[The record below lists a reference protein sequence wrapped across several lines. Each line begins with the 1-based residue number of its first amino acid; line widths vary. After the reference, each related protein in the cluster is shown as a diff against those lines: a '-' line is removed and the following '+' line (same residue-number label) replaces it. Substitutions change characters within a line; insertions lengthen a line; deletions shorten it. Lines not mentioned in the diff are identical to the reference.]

1 MTSET
6 NDRTSKSKLNMPLYQ
21 SRTRGR
27 DNEILAWLMS
37 GLFGVLSGFFLVIG
51 YQLEKID
58 RIDLTDKNA
67 MMVMVA
73 IMAVLT
79 VDTMHVWKN
88 YNQSFEGKKL
98 FGLMKLN
105 KADYQNATDE
115 KIFGTKVL
123 YKFQKY
129 RKF

>member
-1 MTSET
+1 MKSELGKRKK
-6 NDRTSKSKLNMPLYQ
+6 NNSDQ
-21 SRTRGR
+21 
-27 DNEILAWLMS
+27 ILAWLMS

-105 KADYQNATDE
+105 KANHQSATSE
-115 KIFGTKVL
+115 KIFGTKEL
-123 YKFQKY
+123 KAEI
-129 RKF
+129 